1 MEAVIL
7 VIHLIVAIAII
18 CIVLIQP
25 SESGGFLGNSGSMSN
40 MMMPRRS
47 ADVLTRA
54 TTILAGCFFVTSLV
68 LAVMAGNRPAESS
81 ILDNVSGETPA
92 VAAPAAAD
100 AVATESDAEKD
111 AAPEAAPKAPKAPIS
126 Q

>member
-68 LAVMAGNRPAESS
+68 LAVMAGNRPVESS
-81 ILDNVSGETPA
+81 ILDSVSGEAPS

-100 AVATESDAEKD
+100 AADAAAKD